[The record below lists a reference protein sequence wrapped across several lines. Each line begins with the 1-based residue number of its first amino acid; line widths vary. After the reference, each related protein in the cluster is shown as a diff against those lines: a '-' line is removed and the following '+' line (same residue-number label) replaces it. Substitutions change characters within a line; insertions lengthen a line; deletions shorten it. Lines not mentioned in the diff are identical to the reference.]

1 MFVDFGGDFFISD
14 VCGVYSVKCLSI
26 NILLGNILLIILL
39 LGIGSPLS
47 KVASDESQS
56 SVHAANNQAKLE
68 IPLVNIA
75 NVAAHPLIVGEK
87 LTYNIKVSWV
97 PVSAGRRV
105 DHIEKKMVF
114 DRKSVYHITSEA
126 KTSSV
131 AARIYRFQNR
141 QSTFLNTEGL
151 HPISF
156 RNQLQDKKYTA
167 RVEIKFKDGKA
178 EYEKISQ
185 NKPTEPEKRE
195 KKILEIPFGTQDELS
210 MIYFLRSKKLEP
222 GKTYFFPLISKAKV
236 VKITVSVARGEV
248 LKVKGLGR
256 VKTLVVTTSHGYRL
270 WLTDNRRHIP
280 VKIEAEVKMGKMKAN
295 LEKLEFVK

>member
-1 MFVDFGGDFFISD
+1 M
-14 VCGVYSVKCLSI
+14 
-26 NILLGNILLIILL
+26 L

-47 KVASDESQS
+47 QVASDASKS
-56 SVHAANNQAKLE
+56 SIRAANNQAQLE
-68 IPLVNIA
+68 IPLVKVE
-75 NVAAHPLIVGEK
+75 NVAAQPLIVGEK
-87 LTYNIKVSWV
+87 ITYNVKVSWI
-97 PVSAGRRV
+97 PVTAGKRV
-105 DHIEKKMVF
+105 DHIEKEVML
-114 DRKSVYHITSEA
+114 DRKSAYHITSEA

-141 QSTFLNTEGL
+141 QSTFLNTNGF

-167 RVEIKFKDGKA
+167 KVEINFKDGKA
-178 EYEKISQ
+178 DYEKISQ
-185 NKPTEPEKRE
+185 NKPNEPERRE
-195 KKILEIPFGTQDELS
+195 KKELEIPVGTQDELS

-222 GKTYFFPLISKAKV
+222 GKTYFFPLIIKAKV
-236 VKITVSVARGEV
+236 VKATISVERGEV

-280 VKIEAEVKMGKMKAN
+280 VRIEAEVKMGKMKAN
-295 LEKLEFVK
+295 LDKIEFVK

>member
-1 MFVDFGGDFFISD
+1 MN
-14 VCGVYSVKCLSI
+14 YVKCLS
-26 NILLGNILLIILL
+26 LITLL
-39 LGIGSPLS
+39 LGVGFPLCQ
-47 KVASDESQS
+47 VASDESKS
-56 SVHAANNQAKLE
+56 SVRPANEPVQLE
-68 IPLVNIA
+68 IPLVKVE
-75 NVAAHPLIVGEK
+75 NVVAQPLIVGEK

-97 PVSAGRRV
+97 PVSAGKRV
-105 DHIEKKMVF
+105 DHIEKKLALG
-114 DRKSVYHITSEA
+114 RKNAYHITSEA

-141 QSTFLNTEGL
+141 QSTFLETNDFY
-151 HPISF
+151 PISF

-167 RVEIKFKDGKA
+167 RVEINFKNEKA

-185 NKPTEPEKRE
+185 SKPTEPEKRD
-195 KKILEIPFGTQDELS
+195 KKVLAIPFGTQDELS

-222 GKTYFFPLISKAKV
+222 GKKYYFPLISKAKV
-236 VKITVSVARGEV
+236 VKVSISVEHGEV

-280 VKIEAEVKMGKMKAN
+280 VRIEAEVKMGKMKAN
-295 LEKLEFVK
+295 LAKIEFVQ

>member
-1 MFVDFGGDFFISD
+1 MSYI
-14 VCGVYSVKCLSI
+14 KCLCI
-26 NILLGNILLIILL
+26 TVLL

-47 KVASDESQS
+47 QVASDESKS
-56 SVHAANNQAKLE
+56 SIRAANNQAQLE
-68 IPLVNIA
+68 IPLVKVE
-75 NVAAHPLIVGEK
+75 NVAAQPLIVGEK
-87 LTYNIKVSWV
+87 ITYNVKVSWI
-97 PVSAGRRV
+97 PVTAGKRV
-105 DHIEKKMVF
+105 DHIEKKVML
-114 DRKSVYHITSEA
+114 DRKSAYHITSEA

-141 QSTFLNTEGL
+141 QSTFLNTNGF

-167 RVEIKFKDGKA
+167 KVEINFKDGKA
-178 EYEKISQ
+178 DYEKISQ
-185 NKPTEPEKRE
+185 NKPNEPEKRD
-195 KKILEIPFGTQDELS
+195 KKELEIPVGTQDELS

-222 GKTYFFPLISKAKV
+222 GKTYFFPIIIKGKLVKVTISV
-236 VKITVSVARGEV
+236 ERGEV

-280 VKIEAEVKMGKMKAN
+280 VRIEAEVKMGKMKAN
-295 LEKLEFVK
+295 IDKIEFVK

>member
-1 MFVDFGGDFFISD
+1 MN
-14 VCGVYSVKCLSI
+14 YVKCLSL
-26 NILLGNILLIILL
+26 ILIL
-39 LGIGSPLS
+39 LGIGSPIS
-47 KVASDESQS
+47 HVASDETKS
-56 SVHAANNQAKLE
+56 SVRAANKHGQLE
-68 IPLVNIA
+68 IPLVDVA
-75 NVAAHPLIVGEK
+75 NVAAQPLIVGEK
-87 LTYNIKVSWV
+87 LTYNIKVSWI
-97 PVSAGRRV
+97 PVSAGKRV
-105 DHIEKKMVF
+105 DHIEKKF
-114 DRKSVYHITSEA
+114 TFERKNAYHITSEA

-141 QSTFLNTEGL
+141 QSTFLETKDFY
-151 HPISF
+151 PISF

-167 RVEIKFKDGKA
+167 RVEINFKDEKA

-185 NKPTEPEKRE
+185 NKPNEPEKRD
-195 KKILEIPFGTQDELS
+195 KKVLDVPFGTQDELS

-236 VKITVSVARGEV
+236 VKVTISVERGDV

-280 VKIEAEVKMGKMKAN
+280 VRIEAEVKMGKMKAN
-295 LEKLEFVK
+295 LDKIEFVK